1 MSTAMTTKAANRYAE
16 KIIWKIKVPAG
27 TKGASIESF
36 NIEREG
42 EAEFLILKNSFL
54 TVRNIEYDYKNK
66 RWILDGILS
75 QPFIIDNVNNNVKI
89 GVGV

>member
-16 KIIWKIKVPAG
+16 KIFWKIKVPAG

-42 EAEFLILKNSFL
+42 EAEFLIQKNGNL
-54 TVRNIEYDYKNK
+54 LIKNAKFDPKK
-66 RWILDGILS
+66 RLWE
-75 QPFIIDNVNNNVKI
+75 FNAIIKAD
-89 GVGV
+89 